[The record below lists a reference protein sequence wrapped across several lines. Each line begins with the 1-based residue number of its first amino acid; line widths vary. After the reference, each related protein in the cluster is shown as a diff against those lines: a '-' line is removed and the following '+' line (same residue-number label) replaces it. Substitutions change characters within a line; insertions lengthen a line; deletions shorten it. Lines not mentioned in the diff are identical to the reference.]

1 MLLGPQDLLKLR
13 NHINSFKFTNLEIV
27 QIPSLFVA
35 VIMKKSL
42 FFVDKK
48 LLYNLF
54 QNLIFDCTVS
64 VFAL

>member
-27 QIPSLFVA
+27 QIPSLIVA

-42 FFVDKK
+42 FFVDNK

-54 QNLIFDCTVS
+54 QNLIFD
-64 VFAL
+64 

>member
-48 LLYNLF
+48 LLYNF
-54 QNLIFDCTVS
+54 FKT
-64 VFAL
+64 

>member
-27 QIPSLFVA
+27 QIPFLFVA

-54 QNLIFDCTVS
+54 QNLIFD
-64 VFAL
+64 